1 MPIPCLTCLFKSFPD
16 FSQRR
21 TPPHNLMRRLKIR
34 PGCNVALP
42 ISRPR
47 FLFSHYR
54 VQCSAKGDDFCCES
68 PWTPSRSGHHQPYA
82 YLFVFCTFL
91 HKHSALTCPLCCW
104 FHYPVPIPWLS
115 KICSSTRF
123 SLWVRA
129 KEVRCLF
136 ALVVDRLC
144 CRSAPFLLACQ
155 DRTWSALRYV
165 IVNIFYGDMR
175 EYGISLFF
183 LAGRSLEG
191 IKSFLKLWFF
201 VNFLIIF
208 INYNAMLF

>member
-1 MPIPCLTCLFKSFPD
+1 MLIPCLPCLFKSFPH

-21 TPPHNLMRRLKIR
+21 TPPHTLMKRLKIR

-104 FHYPVPIPWLS
+104 SHYPVPIPWLS

-123 SLWVRA
+123 SLWARA

-136 ALVVDRLC
+136 ALVVIGCVVVLHLSC
-144 CRSAPFLLACQ
+144 LLAKIELDLRC
-155 DRTWSALRYV
+155 DTWLSTYFTVTCESTAFL
-165 IVNIFYGDMR
+165 
-175 EYGISLFF
+175 SLF

-191 IKSFLKLWFF
+191 LRFKFIYVYFCIFF
-201 VNFLIIF
+201 NCC
-208 INYNAMLF
+208 